1 MSEINYQCPLN
12 VGVGFD
18 QGLAR
23 PPKKTCPL
31 QVGACHSAPDAREG
45 GWGGSLTHR
54 GEISEACQQQ
64 EKCVSTAECHI
75 GGVRK
80 PMNM

>member
-1 MSEINYQCPLN
+1 MLI
-12 VGVGFD
+12 
-18 QGLAR
+18 A
-23 PPKKTCPL
+23 
-31 QVGACHSAPDAREG
+31 VGAVVVMGVFIKVCSVN
-45 GWGGSLTHR
+45 HR